1 MFDRMVV
8 LSRRAM
14 ILWPLAGLLRENNR
28 WPSKRSKDETDGLVA
43 SRHLP
48 FSAIVLVQFLDA
60 IRPRNWR
67 NKAMIESLKQL
78 LAHLYDVKGLIEWGG
93 PVLVCAI
100 VFIETGMFV
109 GFFLPGD
116 SLLVTAGV
124 FAGAGHTSI
133 AALLIFVTLC
143 AIAGDQLGYWIGRMA
158 GQSLYKRE
166 DSHFFKKRHLE
177 RAHEF
182 YEKYGG
188 KTVILARFVPIIRTF
203 CPPVAGAAKMSYS
216 RYLLYDVF
224 GGFLWVWSMTLLG
237 YTLGRSVPN
246 IDKRIHIVIAAVVVA
261 SLLPAAYSAW
271 KARSQTQAIPPTQAK
286 AEEE

>member
-1 MFDRMVV
+1 
-8 LSRRAM
+8 
-14 ILWPLAGLLRENNR
+14 
-28 WPSKRSKDETDGLVA
+28 
-43 SRHLP
+43 
-48 FSAIVLVQFLDA
+48 
-60 IRPRNWR
+60 
-67 NKAMIESLKQL
+67 MIESLRQL

-93 PVLVCAI
+93 PILVCVI

-133 AALLIFVTLC
+133 STLLIFVTLC
-143 AIAGDQLGYWIGRMA
+143 AIAGDQLGYFIGRIA

-166 DSHFFKKRHLE
+166 DSRFFRKRHLE

-182 YEKYGG
+182 YERYGG

-203 CPPVAGAAKMSYS
+203 CPPVAGAARMSYS
-216 RYLLYDVF
+216 RYLIYDIF

-246 IDKRIHIVIAAVVVA
+246 IDKRIHFVIAAVIVA

-271 KARSQTQAIPPTQAK
+271 KARSQARTAPLKRAGG
-286 AEEE
+286 EEK